1 MTDSNERG
9 YVYEPGVESTTS
21 PAEREFDWK
30 GWTLV
35 GTIVFAFLVAPAI
48 ILFHPPDMLPF
59 FVAYL
64 VLPLLPAVL
73 LGFVAVWVTARP

>member
-1 MTDSNERG
+1 MGDDRG
-9 YVYEPGVESTTS
+9 YVYEPGVEPATS
-21 PAEREFDWK
+21 LEDREFDWR

-35 GTIVFAFLVAPAI
+35 GVIVFAFLVSPAV
-48 ILFHPPDMLPF
+48 ILFHPPDALPF

-73 LGFVAVWVTARP
+73 LGIVAVAVTARA

>member
-1 MTDSNERG
+1 MGDDRG
-9 YVYEPGVESTTS
+9 YVYEPGIEPATS
-21 PAEREFDWK
+21 PEDREFDWQ

-35 GTIVFAFLVAPAI
+35 GVIVFAFLVAPAV
-48 ILFHPPDMLPF
+48 ILFHPPEALPF

-73 LGFVAVWVTARP
+73 LGVVAVAVTARA

>member
-1 MTDSNERG
+1 MTDSNDRG
-9 YVYEPGVESTTS
+9 YVYEPGVE
-21 PAEREFDWK
+21 PAGPDDREFDWR

-35 GTIVFAFLVAPAI
+35 GMIVLAFLVSPAI
-48 ILFHPPDMLPF
+48 ILFHPPEMLPF

-73 LGFVAVWVTARP
+73 LGIVAVWSATR

>member
-1 MTDSNERG
+1 MTDSNDRR
-9 YVYEPGVESTTS
+9 YVYEPGVE
-21 PAEREFDWK
+21 PATDPEDREFDWR

-35 GTIVFAFLVAPAI
+35 GTVVFSFLVAPAI

-73 LGFVAVWVTARP
+73 LGFVAIWSTAR

>member
-1 MTDSNERG
+1 MTDSNDRG
-9 YVYEPGVESTTS
+9 YVYEPGVEPATS
-21 PAEREFDWK
+21 PDEREFDWR

-35 GTIVFAFLVAPAI
+35 GVIVFAFLVAPAV
-48 ILFHPPDMLPF
+48 ILFHPPDALPF

-73 LGFVAVWVTARP
+73 LGFVAVWSTTR